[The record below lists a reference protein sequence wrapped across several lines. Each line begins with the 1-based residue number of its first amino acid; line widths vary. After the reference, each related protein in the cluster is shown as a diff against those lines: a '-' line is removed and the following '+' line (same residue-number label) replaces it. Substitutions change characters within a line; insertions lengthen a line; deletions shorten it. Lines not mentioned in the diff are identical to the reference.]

1 MAADLGSIFSRDEVL
16 GGMPARR
23 ASTLLYA
30 IEARTALLSARA
42 RRAMARFETERT
54 AAEHEQEFLSALAEG
69 RDSAVV
75 TTIQELDRHA
85 DRWAGLVPAEPA
97 LRAEILRRIVDKY
110 GLPAQATS
118 VRAALG
124 ADDPAV
130 AAAYAERAGKPL
142 GAAEAAPLSAR
153 ERFRWWRASASRRL
167 ESLPP
172 FWLAFTLTLTETVGG
187 GVLALPIAF
196 AGFGPVGATVL
207 LIVFGIL
214 NTLTIAAL
222 VESITRDGAMRYGDS
237 FIGRLIRDYLGRP
250 GLAIAVPT
258 LLVLETVGFSVA
270 LIGFGTTVGGVTGMP
285 VVLWAAVLFGV
296 VTAILWRGTIDATV
310 AVAVAVGSINLVLLL
325 AISAIAFLNARP
337 DAFAGSG
344 TGLSLDASVLEL
356 VFGVALVAYF
366 GHTSAGHSA
375 KVVLARD
382 PSGRHLLSGNIAAML
397 TAMVIYVVFVLVVT
411 GAVGATEL
419 AGYTGTALT
428 PLAQKIGPIIE
439 VLGTIYIV
447 LAVGLSAVH
456 VGLGLYNQM
465 ADLIASTPL
474 ARLGAR
480 ADGESGEDRR
490 LQPARGPAAGHL
502 RHRRSPPGPRLD
514 LVHRAAERRGHA
526 HAAAARRGLPDAH
539 PGRGTPARRAAP
551 GPCHPP
557 ARLAGR
563 RGGHRWCVPVR
574 RAVLRPVD
582 LGGATRACCRVA
594 GRRHD
599 RGAGHHE
606 LAPRGVRAADR
617 RRVPSRD
624 GSA

>member
-1 MAADLGSIFSRDEVL
+1 MVADLGSIFSRDEVL

-85 DRWAGLVPAEPA
+85 DRWAGLVPTEPA

-153 ERFRWWRASASRRL
+153 ERFRWWRAGASRRL

-285 VVLWAAVLFGV
+285 VVLWAAVLFAV

-310 AVAVAVGSINLVLLL
+310 AVAVAVGSVNLLLLL

-480 ADGESGEDRR
+480 ADGAPAEDRR

-539 PGRGTPARRAAP
+539 PGRGTPARRASP
-551 GPCHPP
+551 GPRHPS

-563 RGGHRWCVPVR
+563 RGGHRWGVLVR

-582 LGGATRACCRVA
+582 LGGATRACRRVA

-599 RGAGHHE
+599 RCAGHHE